1 MEYNFRE
8 IEKKWQQKWKDTNAY
23 TVSNDSPKPSFYVL
37 DMFPYPS
44 GAGLHV
50 GHPLGYIA
58 SDIYSRYKRLKG
70 FNVLHPMG
78 FDSFGLPA
86 EQYALET
93 GQHPAVTT
101 EKNIETFKAQLD
113 KIGFC
118 YDWSREVRTSDP
130 SYYKWTQK
138 IFLDLFNSYF
148 CNTCKQAKPIA
159 ELIEKYKTKGGSSFT
174 AEEWNAF
181 SDKEQANILMK
192 RRLAFSKFGEVNWC
206 EALGTVLAN
215 DEVVNGVSERGGH
228 PVEKKKMRQWYLRIT
243 AYADRLLQGLE
254 TVQFSDAMKEMQRN
268 WIGKSEG
275 CEMQFAVGDEQSV
288 INVYTTRPDTIFGV
302 DFLVL
307 APEHSLVSK
316 ITTEAEKEKIDEYLI
331 YVKSRSD
338 RERQS
343 EVKQITGCFTGAYAT
358 NPFNGKPIPVWIA
371 EYVLAGYGTGAIM
384 AVPCGDQR
392 DFAFAKHFNIPIT
405 NIIGEQYNGEEANST
420 KDATLQN
427 SGFLDGMLMKD
438 AIAVAINKIEELGI
452 GKRKVNYRMRDAGFS
467 RQRYWGEPFPI
478 VWEDEIA
485 VPLTENELPL
495 ELPYAEKY
503 GPGPNGEGPLANM
516 EEWVNVGGSLN
527 KQVDLTPNP
536 SPKEIQENLTPNPS
550 PKERELQDQL
560 EEKTNDGK
568 AYGYINSTPQEW
580 KNTLAF
586 AKQNRHNPTE
596 AEDALWQLVR
606 NRNVGDYKF
615 RRQHPVSGFIPD
627 FVCLDRNLI
636 IEIDGGY
643 HNEAEQNIFDI
654 ARENWL
660 KEYGFEIIRFT
671 NDDVLKDIAN
681 VKKAIEE
688 KLKEIEE
695 KTESSLAPLPRRGEG
710 GEVSSAP
717 LLGRGGGEV
726 SVKRET
732 STMPGYAGSSW
743 YFLRYMDP
751 NNTETFCD
759 RNASDYWNQVDV
771 YIGGTEHAVGH
782 LLYSRMWTKVLYDL
796 GYIRFDEPFK
806 KLVNQGMITGVS
818 EFIYRYNPSD
828 NDQSI
833 DMGDL
838 IPFSEINLSGLL
850 PKKENIA
857 EVMASG
863 LYPQFYFSYDAIP
876 DDKKNLFVAL
886 HVPIE
891 FVDTNNLD
899 IQLLVNNDAKYQK
912 ACFVTKE
919 GFFLNNSWYDLKK
932 SISTKQI
939 FKTTSAGEKMSK
951 SKYNTVNPDVLVD
964 KYGADTF
971 RMYEMFL
978 GPVEQS
984 KPWDTKGI
992 EGVHRFLKK
1001 LWRLFYTDAN
1011 PATNAPGKQVWNYE
1025 KPTDAEYKIL
1035 HKTIK
1040 KIEQDTE
1047 NFSYNT
1053 AVAAF
1058 MIAVNEMADAKCFKK
1073 EILSQLL
1080 IILSPYAPHITE
1092 ELWNLLG
1099 CQDSIL
1105 DAAYPT
1111 LEEKYLI
1118 EATKE
1123 YPVSINGKMRS
1134 SVNLPTEV
1142 TEEEARQAVLSTEAI
1157 TKWLEGKEI
1166 KKFIFVKG
1174 RMINVVV

>member
-8 IEKKWQQKWKDTNAY
+8 IEKKWQQNWKNTNAY
-23 TVSNDSPKPSFYVL
+23 KVSNNSPKPSYYVL

-58 SDIYSRYKRLKG
+58 SDIFSRYKRLKG

-118 YDWSREVRTSDP
+118 YDWSREIRTSDA

-138 IFLDLFNSYF
+138 IFLELFNSYF
-148 CNTCKQAKPIA
+148 CNTQKKARPIA
-159 ELIEKYKTKGGSSFT
+159 ELIEKYSTQGKSNFS
-174 AEEWNAF
+174 AAEWNAF
-181 SDKEQANILMK
+181 SQKEQQDILMK
-192 RRLAFSKFGEVNWC
+192 RRLAFSSFGEVNWC

-228 PVEKKKMRQWYLRIT
+228 PVIKKKMRQWYLRIT

-254 TVQFSDAMKEMQRN
+254 TVQFSEAMKDMQRN

-275 CEMQFAVGDEQSV
+275 CELQFAVSDQESA

-302 DFLVL
+302 DFLVV
-307 APEHSLVSK
+307 APEHPIVNSLVSAEQK
-316 ITTEAEKEKIDEYLI
+316 TEIDEYLN

-338 RERQS
+338 RERMS

-358 NPFNGKPIPVWIA
+358 NPFNGKLIPVWIA

-392 DFAFAKHFNIPIT
+392 DFAFAKHFNIHIT
-405 NIIGEQYNGEEANST
+405 NIIGEHYNGEEANPT

-427 SGFLDGMLMKD
+427 SGFLDGMQMKD
-438 AIAVAINKIEELGI
+438 AIAVAINKIEELNI
-452 GKRKVNYRMRDAGFS
+452 GKRKINYRMRDAGFS

-478 VWEDEIA
+478 VWQDGMAI
-485 VPLTENELPL
+485 PLNENELPL
-495 ELPYAEKY
+495 ELPHAEKY
-503 GPGPNGEGPLANM
+503 GPGPEGEGPLANM
-516 EEWVNVGGSLN
+516 EDWCL
-527 KQVDLTPNP
+527 PNP
-536 SPKEIQENLTPNPS
+536 SK
-550 PKERELQDQL
+550 
-560 EEKTNDGK
+560 
-568 AYGYINSTPQEW
+568 
-580 KNTLAF
+580 
-586 AKQNRHNPTE
+586 
-596 AEDALWQLVR
+596 
-606 NRNVGDYKF
+606 
-615 RRQHPVSGFIPD
+615 
-627 FVCLDRNLI
+627 
-636 IEIDGGY
+636 GGTY
-643 HNEAEQNIFDI
+643 
-654 ARENWL
+654 R
-660 KEYGFEIIRFT
+660 
-671 NDDVLKDIAN
+671 
-681 VKKAIEE
+681 
-688 KLKEIEE
+688 
-695 KTESSLAPLPRRGEG
+695 
-710 GEVSSAP
+710 
-717 LLGRGGGEV
+717 
-726 SVKRET
+726 RET

-743 YFLRYMDP
+743 YFLRYMNP
-751 NNTETFCD
+751 HNTDTFCE
-759 RNASDYWNQVDV
+759 RKVSDYWNQVDV
-771 YIGGTEHAVGH
+771 YVGGTEHAVGH

-796 GYIRFDEPFK
+796 GYIGFDEPFK
-806 KLVNQGMITGVS
+806 KLVNQGMIQGSSRFVYRLDKVQYKDSSVAANLAFIITNSPVSLYISLNKLEVYLNGDKEDLIKNEICKLTGL
-818 EFIYRYNPSD
+818 
-828 NDQSI
+828 QSI
-833 DMGDL
+833 EHEIESFSFNKVHVDVNIVDGFELDILIFEQWKRVDGDL
-838 IPFSEINLSGLL
+838 KRIFLL
-850 PKKENIA
+850 EEDGKYICGA
-857 EVMASG
+857 EV
-863 LYPQFYFSYDAIP
+863 
-876 DDKKNLFVAL
+876 
-886 HVPIE
+886 
-891 FVDTNNLD
+891 
-899 IQLLVNNDAKYQK
+899 
-912 ACFVTKE
+912 
-919 GFFLNNSWYDLKK
+919 
-932 SISTKQI
+932 
-939 FKTTSAGEKMSK
+939 EKMSK

-1001 LWRLFYTDAN
+1001 LWRLFYADAN
-1011 PATNAPGKQVWNYE
+1011 PATNAPGKQVWNDE
-1025 KPTDAEYKIL
+1025 KPTDGEYKIL

-1058 MIAVNEMADAKCFKK
+1058 MIAVNELADAKCFKK

-1080 IILSPYAPHITE
+1080 VILSPYAPHITE
-1092 ELWNLLG
+1092 ELWSLLG
-1099 CQDSIL
+1099 CQGSIL

-1111 LEEKYLI
+1111 LEEKYLV

-1134 SVNLPTEV
+1134 SINLPTEV
-1142 TEEEARQAVLSTEAI
+1142 TEEEAKQAVLSNEAI
-1157 TKWLEGKEI
+1157 LKWLEGKDV

>member
-8 IEKKWQQKWKDTNAY
+8 IEKKWRQNWKDTNAY
-23 TVSNDSPKPSFYVL
+23 KVSNDSPKPSFYVL

-58 SDIYSRYKRLKG
+58 SDIFSRYKRLKG

-138 IFLDLFNSYF
+138 IFLNLFNSYF
-148 CNTCKQAKPIA
+148 CNTCKQAKPIT

-181 SDKEQANILMK
+181 SDTEQADILMK

-275 CEMQFAVGDEQSV
+275 AEMEFGIRDLELG

-302 DFLVL
+302 DFLVV
-307 APEHSLVSK
+307 APEHPIVNSLVS
-316 ITTEAEKEKIDEYLI
+316 AEQKRAIDEYLT

-392 DFAFAKHFNIPIT
+392 DFAFAKHFNISIT
-405 NIIGEQYNGEEANST
+405 NIIGEHYNGEEANST
-420 KDATLQN
+420 KEATLQN

-478 VWEDEIA
+478 IWKDEIA
-485 VPLTENELPL
+485 VPLAENDLPL
-495 ELPYAEKY
+495 DLPFAEKY

-536 SPKEIQENLTPNPS
+536 SPKE
-550 PKERELQDQL
+550 RELLDRL
-560 EEKTNDGK
+560 EEKTTDKK

-580 KNTLAF
+580 INTLAF

-606 NRNVGDYKF
+606 NRNVGGYKF

-671 NDDVLKDIAN
+671 NDALLKDIAN
-681 VKKAIEE
+681 VKKAIIE
-688 KLKEIEE
+688 KIKEIEE
-695 KTESSLAPLPRRGEG
+695 KAESSP
-710 GEVSSAP
+710 AP
-717 LLGRGGGEV
+717 LLWRGGGEV
-726 SVKRET
+726 SAKRET

-751 NNTETFCD
+751 HNTEIFCD
-759 RNASDYWNQVDV
+759 RQASDYWNQVDV

-782 LLYSRMWTKVLYDL
+782 LLYSRMWTKVLFDL
-796 GYIRFDEPFK
+796 GYIGFDEPFK
-806 KLVNQGMITGVS
+806 KLVNQGMIQGSSRFVYREKGTNKFYSRDIISDENYFDKIHVDVNIVDGVELNIE
-818 EFIYRYNPSD
+818 EF
-828 NDQSI
+828 
-833 DMGDL
+833 
-838 IPFSEINLSGLL
+838 
-850 PKKENIA
+850 KKW
-857 EVMASG
+857 
-863 LYPQFYFSYDAIP
+863 
-876 DDKKNLFVAL
+876 KNG
-886 HVPIE
+886 E
-891 FVDTNNLD
+891 
-899 IQLLVNNDAKYQK
+899 
-912 ACFVTKE
+912 
-919 GFFLNNSWYDLKK
+919 FLNSELVLSDGTFICG
-932 SISTKQI
+932 SEV
-939 FKTTSAGEKMSK
+939 EKMSK

-1011 PATNAPGKQVWNYE
+1011 PATNAPGKQVWNDE
-1025 KPTDAEYKIL
+1025 KPNDAEYKIL

-1080 IILSPYAPHITE
+1080 VILSPYAPHVTE

-1099 CQDSIL
+1099 CDGSIL
-1105 DAAYPT
+1105 VAAYPT

-1142 TEEEARQAVLSTEAI
+1142 TEEEARQAVLSTEAV
-1157 TKWLEGKEI
+1157 TKWLEGKEV

-1174 RMINVVV
+1174 RMINVVL